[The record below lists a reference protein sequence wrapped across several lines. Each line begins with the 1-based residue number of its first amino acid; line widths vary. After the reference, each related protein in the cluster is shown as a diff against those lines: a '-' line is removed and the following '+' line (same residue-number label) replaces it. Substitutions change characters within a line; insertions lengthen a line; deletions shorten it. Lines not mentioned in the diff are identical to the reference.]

1 MVMEWNS
8 CRIKGRNAGIFV
20 CVHPLCFACMDT
32 LPHLPA
38 LSPEGT
44 LPPECAEAR
53 ESTKKTKKNNLQF
66 QKPALT
72 ATSSSAF
79 HLEGGPTHCGAV
91 YGCGSAGLIQQF
103 GKKSIVQNKVS
114 WDLFIFSPHEDA
126 FILFLVFFF
135 NRCAEGFQ
143 FSDDLNPKTRKN
155 LIDYWNCDM
164 NRPYKMPRVVGGRRA
179 QKEEVFSI
187 IHLLQSFVLCCGKQ
201 LWQQPVLIPPNIMY
215 RAVSFTV
222 IPKCESCNWL

>member
-1 MVMEWNS
+1 MLVFS
-8 CRIKGRNAGIFV
+8 CVFTL
-20 CVHPLCFACMDT
+20 CVLLVWILCHIY
-32 LPHLPA
+32 L
-38 LSPEGT
+38 LSPQRA
-44 LPPECAEAR
+44 LCLQSAQKLAR
-53 ESTKKTKKNNLQF
+53 VQKKQKKTTYNFKNRRSLQRHRPLF
-66 QKPALT
+66 IWKEDQHT
-72 ATSSSAF
+72 
-79 HLEGGPTHCGAV
+79 
-91 YGCGSAGLIQQF
+91 AGLFTAVDLLDWYNNF
-103 GKKSIVQNKVS
+103 GEKKSSFKIKCLEIY
-114 WDLFIFSPHEDA
+114 LFFFPTRRCIH
-126 FILFLVFFF
+126 FISSFFFF